1 MIDKDFGFFLDVKN
15 LFVRKGDI
23 IVQASE
29 DEIRVASGYSSWA
42 DKGKI
47 IDGRRLTIMTSKT
60 KYKINE
66 EVRVVH
72 VVEFTEPG
80 HKVYIMGPK
89 EVYGEYVDGCLSG
102 KDVPSDRS
110 NPFVPEGDYDGRVLN
125 SPAVDYNYY
134 ITSYAFNTCGIHSI
148 YWKLGKW
155 KSNVLKIIIE

>member
-1 MIDKDFGFFLDVKN
+1 MRN
-15 LFVRKGDI
+15 LFVLKSDI
-23 IVQASE
+23 IVEASE
-29 DEIRVASGYSSWA
+29 DEIRVASGYASWA

-80 HKVYIMGPK
+80 HNVYIMGPK
-89 EVYGEYVDGCLSG
+89 EVYGEYVDGRLSG
-102 KDVPSDRS
+102 KDVLSDRD
-110 NPFVPEGDYDGRVLN
+110 PFVPEGDYDGRVLN
-125 SPAVDYNYY
+125 SPAADYNYY
-134 ITSYAFNTCGIHSI
+134 ITSYTFNTRGIHSI

-155 KSNVLKIIIE
+155 KSNVLKIMIE